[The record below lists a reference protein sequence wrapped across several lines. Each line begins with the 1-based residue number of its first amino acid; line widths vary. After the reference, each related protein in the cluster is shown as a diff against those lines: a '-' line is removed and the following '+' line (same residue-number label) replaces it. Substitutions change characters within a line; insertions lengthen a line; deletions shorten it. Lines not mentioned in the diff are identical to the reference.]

1 MKILLTHPNLI
12 GIVDRVQEKCSAPI
26 IGSSNYQEV
35 LNKIAQGEVEKLGIV
50 FEVTGIDSLELIKK
64 VYALDPTLPILAW
77 DCVGLHFDELG
88 DYQEL
93 LEDHIFY
100 INSKDLK
107 GDPFFEMF
115 DKFYCG
121 TLIPFNFLE
130 LEKT

>member
-35 LNKIAQGEVEKLGIV
+35 LN
-50 FEVTGIDSLELIKK
+50 
-64 VYALDPTLPILAW
+64 TLPILAW